1 MTRRGTTADG
11 PGVSELHPSVVA
23 ALARICRAE
32 GDAGALRAFT
42 VARTEAVLRLRE
54 LPRPGAWHFTLP
66 LVRAANAVALRARG
80 FAREHDDGEARVLTL
95 AFSTAGFDY
104 AGVDLRGLVLAAA
117 DGDSDMS
124 EETEHAA
131 GFPASLWRRLVGA
144 GVNEALAGGPMAVEV
159 RTAAGAV
166 RYVRKD
172 SHAAGQDPYAEQRA
186 EGRCPPQA
194 FEVEVRWPR
203 PGFGR
208 RLTSWLA
215 RQAGAE
221 AALTELW
228 LAALPGAEPDQT
240 ASKGIELG
248 RPLPGM
254 KVSLGTAD
262 APVGTWGWEPEL
274 GGPWLVREGVRLV
287 SLAQAL
293 TRLGLTPGE
302 FAGWIECPGVRL
314 TADEAS
320 VALDAGCELLAA
332 WLLDARAHS
341 FPGEYGQF
349 VVQWPSEL
357 RHVPTLSGRPAP
369 IEQVIQR
376 CRQGRDLVYAWPHH
390 AESVPASIRARVFAL
405 WPSELALLRAAIPEA
420 RLVPARAL
428 GETPQFE
435 RADLS
440 DLYKSALYA
449 IQVDLGVEATASTS
463 AGARLR
469 IELEAFVHRFA
480 SAEEGTIALL
490 FHERRVAHVREAGRT
505 IAGVTL
511 VAKLIGEAAEA
522 LTIDGLRAEKELL
535 NAIAERCRAAALRA
549 IDRLLAPALAHK
561 SPWELPLVRAQAGA
575 LTGAA
580 LGVRY
585 RQAAGGE
592 AAELAWDESQLLA
605 LAVGH
610 DMAGQTVTLQQALV
624 RCRNVGGIVVEDPK
638 QRWTT
643 FRSPDPRHEPWAL
656 SREGR
661 ALIERVAGEP
671 VLWDMPTV
679 AEGHLQPAA
688 AGEQQRLVLGAGAI
702 AQAISTPRPPWARA
716 DLRAHLLVAEA
727 LGQAAPEVVDMPL
740 WARYDP
746 RTLEPVRTVS
756 RSDARAE
763 GLGLLPPGSSTRA
776 LAGPVLLVTPGE
788 ARLLHAAGHPLAA
801 AAAATTAMPATR
813 TSRAPLRR
821 AGAAPTSLAVLPV
834 ADALY
839 LGALRVEGR
848 PSKIAVWGGGLHIND
863 LDLPPPLDW
872 IGGRLT
878 LTREGA
884 RAGSERL
891 AAQVKG
897 LAREVVRTALRE
909 RLLHAP
915 GSPQRAGLDAFRE
928 RCAAPES
935 PVAEY
940 MRERPGLDGHALAD
954 MCAASLKQHPL
965 RRLAPGPRR
974 LEGLLRQAL
983 TRPLAVE
990 GAILSWQ
997 AARLGNVE
1005 GRAWSIELGR
1015 RNAEIQRAL
1024 ADDASNDALFAAAA
1038 LALAQVFAEAR
1049 QRGLQGAGLP
1059 DELVAGY
1066 RVLALLYAHVP

>member
-1 MTRRGTTADG
+1 M
-11 PGVSELHPSVVA
+11 SEVHASVA
-23 ALARICRAE
+23 AALSRIRRAE

-66 LVRAANAVALRARG
+66 LVRAANAVARGARG
-80 FAREHDDGEARVLTL
+80 FAREREDGELRTLTL
-95 AFSTAGFDY
+95 TFSTAGFDY
-104 AGVDLRGLVLAAA
+104 AAVDLRGLVLAAA
-117 DGDSDMS
+117 EGDSDMS
-124 EETEHAA
+124 DGACSE
-131 GFPASLWRRLVGA
+131 GPVASWRRLVGA
-144 GVNEALAGGPMAVEV
+144 GVNEALAGAPVAVEV

-172 SHAAGQDPYAEQRA
+172 SHAAGQDPYGEQRSA
-186 EGRCPPQA
+186 GRCLPQS
-194 FEVEVRWPR
+194 FEVELQWPR

-228 LAALPGAEPDQT
+228 LAALPGAEPSQT
-240 ASKGIELG
+240 AGKGIELG
-248 RPLPGM
+248 RPLPGLE
-254 KVSLGTAD
+254 VSLGTAE
-262 APVGTWGWEPEL
+262 APVGTWGWAPEQ
-274 GGPWLVREGVRLV
+274 GGPWLVREGVRMV

-293 TRLGLTPGE
+293 TRLGLTPAE
-302 FAGWIECPGVRL
+302 FAGWIDCPRVRL

-341 FPGEYGQF
+341 FPDKSQAGF
-349 VVQWPSEL
+349 TVQWPSEL

-369 IEQVIQR
+369 IEQVAQR
-376 CRQGRDLVYAWPHH
+376 CRQGRDLVYAWPHQ
-390 AESVPASIRARVFAL
+390 AESVAPAIRARVYAL
-405 WPSELALLRAAIPEA
+405 WPSELALLQKAIPEA
-420 RLVPARAL
+420 RPVPARAL
-428 GETPQFE
+428 GESPQFE

-440 DLYKSALYA
+440 NLFKSALPLV
-449 IQVDLGVEATASTS
+449 QVTMGAEASATTA
-463 AGARLR
+463 AGGRVQVT
-469 IELEAFVHRFA
+469 LEAFVHRFP
-480 SAEEGTIALL
+480 SAEEGAIALL
-490 FHERRVAHVREAGRT
+490 FHERRLAHVREAGRT

-511 VAKLIGEAAEA
+511 VARLDGETAEA
-522 LTIDGLRAEKELL
+522 LTIDGLRAEKGLL
-535 NAIAERCRAAALRA
+535 TAIAESCRAAALRVM
-549 IDRLLAPALAHK
+549 DRLLAPALAHE

-580 LGVRY
+580 LAVRY
-585 RQAAGGE
+585 RPRREASGAE
-592 AAELAWDESQLLA
+592 AAELAWDESPLLA
-605 LAVGH
+605 LTVGH
-610 DMAGQTVTLQQALV
+610 DMAGHAVTLQQALV
-624 RCRNVGGIVVEDPK
+624 RCREVGGIVVEDPK

-661 ALIERVAGEP
+661 ALCERVMGEA
-671 VLWDMPTV
+671 VLWDMPTTP
-679 AEGHLQPAA
+679 EGHLLPGAA
-688 AGEQQRLVLGAGAI
+688 AAQRRLVLGPGAI
-702 AQAISTPRPPWARA
+702 AQALGSARPPWERA
-716 DLRAHLLVAEA
+716 ELRAHLLVAEA
-727 LGQAAPEVVDMPL
+727 LGLAVAEVVDAPL
-740 WARYDP
+740 FVRYDP
-746 RTLEPVRTVS
+746 RTLEPVRMVS
-756 RSDARAE
+756 RSDARSE
-763 GLGLLPPGSSTRA
+763 GLGLLPPGSGTRA
-776 LAGPVLLVTPGE
+776 LAGPALLVTPGE

-801 AAAATTAMPATR
+801 GSTATATTSAR
-813 TSRAPLRR
+813 SSRAPVRR
-821 AGAAPTSLAVLPV
+821 AGGAPQSLAVLPV
-834 ADALY
+834 ADALC
-839 LGALRVEGR
+839 LGALRVEPR
-848 PSKIAVWGGGLHIND
+848 PAKIAVWGGGLHIND

-872 IGGRLT
+872 IGGRLA

-928 RCAAPES
+928 RCAAPGS
-935 PVAEY
+935 PVAEG
-940 MRERPGLDGHALAD
+940 MRDRAGLEGHALAD
-954 MCAASLKQHPL
+954 MCAQSLKRHPL

-974 LEGLLRQAL
+974 FEELLRQAL
-983 TRPLAVE
+983 VRPVAIE
-990 GAILSWQ
+990 GAFLSWQ

-1015 RNAEIQRAL
+1015 RNAEVQAAL
-1024 ADDASNDALFAAAA
+1024 ADDAPHDALFAAAA
-1038 LALAQVFAEAR
+1038 LALAQLFAEAR
-1049 QRGLQGAGLP
+1049 ARGVPASGLP
-1059 DELVAGY
+1059 EELVAGY

>member
-1 MTRRGTTADG
+1 
-11 PGVSELHPSVVA
+11 
-23 ALARICRAE
+23 
-32 GDAGALRAFT
+32 
-42 VARTEAVLRLRE
+42 
-54 LPRPGAWHFTLP
+54 
-66 LVRAANAVALRARG
+66 
-80 FAREHDDGEARVLTL
+80 
-95 AFSTAGFDY
+95 
-104 AGVDLRGLVLAAA
+104 
-117 DGDSDMS
+117 MS
-124 EETEHAA
+124 EETCHASA
-131 GFPASLWRRLVGA
+131 PASLWRRLVGA
-144 GVNEALAGGPMAVEV
+144 GVNEALAGGPVAVEV

-172 SHAAGQDPYAEQRA
+172 SHAAGQDPYGEQRGA
-186 EGRCPPQA
+186 GRCPPQA
-194 FEVEVRWPR
+194 FEVELQWPR
-203 PGFGR
+203 PGFGL
-208 RLTSWLA
+208 RLTNWLA
-215 RQAGAE
+215 RQSGAE

-228 LAALPGAEPDQT
+228 LAALPGAVPEQT
-240 ASKGIELG
+240 AVKGIELG
-248 RPLPGM
+248 RPLPGIQ
-254 KVSLGTAD
+254 VSLGTAD
-262 APVGTWGWEPEL
+262 APIGTWGAAPQQ

-293 TRLGLTPGE
+293 SRLGLTPGE
-302 FAGWIECPGVRL
+302 FAGWIDCPRVRL

-320 VALDAGCELLAA
+320 VALDAGFELLAA

-341 FPGEYGQF
+341 FPTAGGGS

-357 RHVPTLSGRPAP
+357 RHVPTVSGRPAP
-369 IEQVIQR
+369 IEQVAQR
-376 CRQGRDLVYAWPHH
+376 CRQGRDLVYVWPHQ
-390 AESVPASIRARVFAL
+390 AESVPPSIRARVFAL
-405 WPSELALLRAAIPEA
+405 WPSELALVRAAIPEA

-428 GETPQFE
+428 GESPQFE

-440 DLYKSALYA
+440 NLYKSALPPV
-449 IQVDLGVEATASTS
+449 QVELGAEATA
-463 AGARLR
+463 GAVRV
-469 IELEAFVHRFA
+469 ELEAFVHRFA
-480 SAEEGTIALL
+480 SADEGAIALL

-511 VAKLIGEAAEA
+511 VAKLVGEAAEV

-535 NAIAERCRAAALRA
+535 NAIAERSRAAALRG
-549 IDRLLAPALAHK
+549 IERLLAPALAHE
-561 SPWELPLVRAQAGA
+561 SPWELPLVRAQAAA

-580 LGVRY
+580 LAVRY
-585 RQAAGGE
+585 RSRPDSGE
-592 AAELAWDESQLLA
+592 AELAWDESPLLA
-605 LAVGH
+605 LVVGH
-610 DMAGQTVTLQQALV
+610 DMAGQPVTLLQALQ
-624 RCRNVGGIVVEDPK
+624 RCRDVGGIVVEDPK

-643 FRSPDPRHEPWAL
+643 FRSADPRHEPWAL

-661 ALIERVAGEP
+661 ALVERVVGEA

-679 AEGHLQPAA
+679 AEGHLQPGPAA
-688 AGEQQRLVLGAGAI
+688 QQRRLVLGTGPIEQAI
-702 AQAISTPRPPWARA
+702 ATPRPPWARA

-727 LGQAAPEVVDMPL
+727 LGQAAPELVDMPL

-763 GLGLLPPGSSTRA
+763 GLGLLPQGSSTRA

-801 AAAATTAMPATR
+801 AATVTTATATR
-813 TSRAPLRR
+813 PGRAPVRR
-821 AGAAPTSLAVLPV
+821 AGGAPASLAVLPV
-834 ADALY
+834 ADALC
-839 LGALRVEGR
+839 LGALRVEAR
-848 PSKIAVWGGGLHIND
+848 PTKIAVWGGGLHIND

-872 IGGRLT
+872 IGGRLA

-884 RAGSERL
+884 RAGSDRL
-891 AAQVKG
+891 AAQVKR
-897 LAREVVRTALRE
+897 LAREIVGTALRE

-928 RCAAPES
+928 RCAAPGS
-935 PVAEY
+935 PVSEF
-940 MRERPGLDGHALAD
+940 MREQAGLDGHALAD
-954 MCAASLKQHPL
+954 MCAQSLKQQPL

-974 LEGLLRQAL
+974 FEALLRQAL
-983 TRPLAVE
+983 TRPLALE
-990 GAILSWQ
+990 GALLSWQ
-997 AARLGNVE
+997 AARLGNAE

-1024 ADDASNDALFAAAA
+1024 ADDAPNDALFAAAA

-1049 QRGLQGAGLP
+1049 QRRLQAAGLP